1 MADANPGPGDFPTI
15 LGPDANFKGELSF
28 DKGMRLMGKF
38 EGKVNTPGRIHVA
51 KEAKMSADVEAG
63 GIVVEGE
70 VHGNLSANDR
80 IELKQSARYEGDL
93 RATKLVVDEGA
104 IFSGHVTVGPD
115 SVKGR
120 PPAER
125 ERDIKT
131 GPGGPGGPG
140 GPRPGGP
147 GAQQPQQA
155 GAK

>member
-1 MADANPGPGDFPTI
+1 MADGNPGPGEFPTV

-28 DKGMRLMGKF
+28 EKGMRLMGKF

-51 KEAKMSADVEAG
+51 KEAKMAADVEAG

-104 IFSGHVTVGPD
+104 IFSGHVSVGPD

-120 PPAER
+120 PPER
-125 ERDIKT
+125 GSD
-131 GPGGPGGPG
+131 
-140 GPRPGGP
+140 RPGIAANVGGKQP
-147 GAQQPQQA
+147 GNAPGNNQPQPA
-155 GAK
+155 GRQ